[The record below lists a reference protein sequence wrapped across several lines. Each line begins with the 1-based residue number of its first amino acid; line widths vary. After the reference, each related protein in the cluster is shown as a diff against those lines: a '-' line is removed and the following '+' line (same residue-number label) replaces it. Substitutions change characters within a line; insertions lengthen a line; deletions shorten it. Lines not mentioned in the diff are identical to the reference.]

1 MDQEKIEALRL
12 DLIRTEERLAEANW
26 RGDRMA
32 RTIAAARVTRLR
44 AELEVAL
51 GIQRPTT
58 GTAPRAGNAF

>member
-12 DLIRTEERLAEANW
+12 DLTRTEERLAEANW

-32 RTIAAARVTRLR
+32 RSIASARATRLR

-51 GIQRPTT
+51 GIQRPS
-58 GTAPRAGNAF
+58 TATAKSAVSAS